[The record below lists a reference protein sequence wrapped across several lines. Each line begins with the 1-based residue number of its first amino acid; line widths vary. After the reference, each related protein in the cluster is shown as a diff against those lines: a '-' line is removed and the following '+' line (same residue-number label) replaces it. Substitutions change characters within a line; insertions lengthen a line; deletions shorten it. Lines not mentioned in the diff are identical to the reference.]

1 MGRITVLAGTNGA
14 GKSSIAG
21 HALREANGVYCN
33 PDEETQSILAGN
45 PGMTLEQANACAWQK
60 SVSLLRA
67 AIVDGSD
74 YTFETTL
81 GGNTVTELLLAAAQA
96 GHRLSIWYCGL
107 DSPEHHVARV
117 AARVAAGGHDI
128 PEAKVRARY
137 DASRM
142 NMVRLMPHVT
152 DLRVYDNSVEA
163 DPAAGLA
170 PTPQLVLEIAN
181 KALRFPATAE
191 QLRATPA
198 WAKAMVA
205 CAVGVGGWGN
215 NQGAAEFDSKRT

>member
-21 HALREANGVYCN
+21 CALREAYGVYFN

-45 PGMTLEQANACAWQK
+45 PGMTLQHANAAAWQK

-67 AIVDGSD
+67 AISDGSD
-74 YTFETTL
+74 YSFETTL
-81 GGNTVTELLLAAAQA
+81 GGNTVTQLLLAAAQA
-96 GHRLSIWYCGL
+96 GDRLSIWYCCL
-107 DSPEHHVARV
+107 DSPQRHLARV

-137 DASRM
+137 DASRQ
-142 NMVRLMPHVT
+142 NMVSLIPHVT

-163 DPAAGLA
+163 DPAAGFA
-170 PTPQLVLEIAN
+170 PVPVLVLEIAN

-191 QLRATPA
+191 QFSATPV
-198 WAKAMVA
+198 WAKALVA
-205 CAVGVGGWGN
+205 CAVQLG
-215 NQGAAEFDSKRT
+215 R

>member
-21 HALREANGVYCN
+21 RALREANGVYFN

-45 PGMTLEQANACAWQK
+45 PGMGLAKANACAWQK

-67 AIVDGSD
+67 AVIDGSD

-81 GGNTVTELLLAAAQA
+81 GGNTVTELLLTAAKAA
-96 GHRLSIWYCGL
+96 HRLSIWYCGL
-107 DSPEHHVARV
+107 DSPEHHLARV

-128 PEAKVRARY
+128 PEAKVRERY
-137 DASRM
+137 DASRK
-142 NMVRLMPHVT
+142 NLVRLIPHVT

-163 DPAAGLA
+163 DLVAGGA
-170 PTPQLVLEIAN
+170 PVPVLVLKVAN
-181 KALRFPATAE
+181 KVLRFPSTAE

-198 WAKAMVA
+198 WAKALMA
-205 CAVGVGGWGN
+205 CAVRLGQGGV
-215 NQGAAEFDSKRT
+215 E